1 MTLEVLGVVA
11 KEPLALRLPRPSL
24 VVTLEAST
32 VDATADG
39 ERSVI
44 DRTGIL
50 LAPRRTSLRV
60 KTSTPAKRIA
70 ILGFDEPLVE
80 TVVRRYRKLG
90 MDRARF
96 DRWLAEGAT
105 LLPRTVWVHEIVHRY
120 VFERHVL
127 DEHLVSRAAGAL
139 ATRFLEV
146 EILKELYYL
155 FRDRDDGKDRA
166 SIAHQHSPQV
176 ERAVAYIEA
185 HLFEPSNLDLLAK
198 KSGASVS
205 TLLRS
210 FQRELGCRPGEYWR
224 TRRLDEALVL
234 LRSGRWSIAEVA
246 AKVGYDNPTSF
257 GYAFRQRFGRPP
269 TSFQPSRPTR
279 PSP

>member
-11 KEPLALRLPRPSL
+11 KQPLTLRLARSSL
-24 VVTLEAST
+24 VVGLEASSVET
-32 VDATADG
+32 FTDG
-39 ERSVI
+39 ERHVV
-44 DRTGIL
+44 DRTGLL
-50 LAPRRTSLRV
+50 LAPRRVSLRLRS
-60 KTSTPAKRIA
+60 TTPANRVA
-70 ILGFDEPLVE
+70 ILGFDDALVE
-80 TVVRRYRKLG
+80 AVVRRYRKLG
-90 MDRARF
+90 MDRTRF
-96 DRWLAEGAT
+96 AAWLASSPA
-105 LLPRTVWVHEIVHRY
+105 LVPRTVWVHEIVHRY

-127 DEHLVSRAAGAL
+127 DEHDNL
-139 ATRFLEV
+139 ATRFLEI

-166 SIAHQHSPQV
+166 SIAHQHSAPV

-185 HLFEPSNLDLLAK
+185 HLFEPSNLDVLAK
-198 KSGASVS
+198 KAGASVS

-257 GYAFRQRFGRPP
+257 GFAFRQRFGRAP
-269 TSFQPSRPTR
+269 TAFRPARPTR
-279 PSP
+279 PSPS